1 MIADALVLT
10 SSQRTQWLTAFD
22 SPLLYNKKALLPGR
36 LFFDRTGSK
45 PLGKQFK
52 VMIKIAPDI
61 GNHLPIGLRASDG
74 IKLLTPCQQLSDFLH
89 SQVPKFD
96 LFGGQ
101 FQRMEF

>member
-22 SPLLYNKKALLPGR
+22 TPLLYKKKALLPGR

-52 VMIKIAPDI
+52 VMIKIAPDV
-61 GNHLPIGLRASDG
+61 GNHLP
-74 IKLLTPCQQLSDFLH
+74 
-89 SQVPKFD
+89 
-96 LFGGQ
+96 
-101 FQRMEF
+101 